1 MDPRSPE
8 AEAYRTLRTNIQFSV
23 LDKPLRTLLVTSAG
37 PDEGKT
43 TTAANLAITLAQTGR
58 TVILVDADL
67 RRPGQHELFRLG
79 NETGLTTLVLG
90 GALAETVQS
99 TNVEHLSVVTSG
111 PIPPNPSE
119 LLDSRRMEGVVQ
131 DLAAQADYV
140 VFDSPPVGAVTD
152 AAVLASRVDGV
163 VLVVSRGKTNKDQA
177 KRAKALLERTKA
189 NVLGVVINN
198 AKTTGRYY

>member
-23 LDKPLRTLLVTSAG
+23 LDKQLRTLLVTSAG

-58 TVILVDADL
+58 SVLLVDADL
-67 RRPGQHELFRLG
+67 RRPGQHELFHLG
-79 NETGLTTLVLG
+79 NEIGLTTLVLG
-90 GALAETVQS
+90 GALADTAQA
-99 TNVEHLSVVTSG
+99 TDVEHLRVVTSG
-111 PIPPNPSE
+111 PVPPNPAE
-119 LLDSRRMEGVVQ
+119 LLDSQSMERVVQ
-131 DLAAQADYV
+131 ELAAQADYV
-140 VFDSPPVGAVTD
+140 VFDTPPVGAVTD

-198 AKTTGRYY
+198 ARSAGRYY